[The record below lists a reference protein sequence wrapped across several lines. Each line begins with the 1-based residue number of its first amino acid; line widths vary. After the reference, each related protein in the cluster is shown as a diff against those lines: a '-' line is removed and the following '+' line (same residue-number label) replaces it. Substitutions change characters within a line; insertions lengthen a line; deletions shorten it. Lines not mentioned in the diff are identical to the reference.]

1 MNERD
6 FDTMHAV
13 LLRNVEGYSATPS
26 MPPSEDGSPAVWTP
40 ASRTLH

>member
-1 MNERD
+1 
-6 FDTMHAV
+6 
-13 LLRNVEGYSATPS
+13 LRNVEGYSATPS